1 MHAKNI
7 KTKRVKLYLLIYG
20 VDCPTEAGRFER
32 RIVTQALANFGVL
45 QALELMRV
53 YCFGDAP
60 YDLYL
65 RFERPG
71 TIRPKREEWASNVCS
86 DIALHRTALGRV
98 LIWILGVCLLAA
110 VVLIANKSATAYP
123 VKGKAIRVDLLAA

>member
-1 MHAKNI
+1 MIADSATCSAVTAFSWSAARARRVSGPLTDNAVMHAKNI

-71 TIRPKREEWASNVCS
+71 TIRPKSEEWASNVCS
-86 DIALHRTALGRV
+86 DIALHRTRAR
-98 LIWILGVCLLAA
+98 
-110 VVLIANKSATAYP
+110 
-123 VKGKAIRVDLLAA
+123 